1 MASNGSSSK
10 STRKHTTQACDECKR
25 RKSKCNGQQPCARCM
40 TSESDCQYSGVDG
53 RAQRRMLRRMLRQQR
68 ESQPNVHH
76 SATKQNNL
84 QSPLPDTS
92 GLPSSRPAP
101 LTITDDLE
109 LLSQPNVPAS
119 PSGSQQI
126 EQDLSLGS
134 TYVFLKRACTHLSVL
149 GKTHPREVTREQ
161 ENADIGP
168 ANSLL
173 IMPGRHQATQ
183 YIDCFFSH
191 MNATYRYLLR
201 DKINHLLELNYQDQM
216 AHISDDASLAL
227 FLSVLACGC
236 IWIASWKGHDLS
248 GCRARAS
255 SLLRG
260 AEEKLRK
267 ATTILPPSM
276 TSLQANFAYCQ
287 ALVACHR
294 YDSAWLALGQ
304 TIRLCQIIGM
314 GKRRAGLTPREEFE
328 WRGLFWSIFML
339 DRYLGLFLDRP
350 FGINARD
357 ISVALPRE
365 LPVGVDHQIGTE
377 ERDLVPGTVAHIK
390 ILQIA
395 GCAMASLNS
404 ANGIS
409 QADQEQLIPAF
420 EAKIADWERETPDF
434 FHSDQSKVQG
444 AFYSVP
450 WLFKRQQRTVRSA
463 YYLTQMLLYRG
474 SLLHDFT
481 KKTPNSLLS
490 ATPQLSAY
498 SRKCR
503 DAAMSMAE
511 LAAEFTR
518 DNTCNPSFWGTS
530 HSIFCAVAILVVSCL
545 LFDDRVRL
553 EPVIEGAMKAHLA
566 MTVSSSPGRQRLL
579 EVQNSSGAAY
589 ARFPAD
595 LAQDSHSMAQDILH
609 EATAPAGSERICD
622 GAIDIEII
630 APRPQNQ
637 QQLVPADMTS
647 QDAALLQSLQM
658 QAMFGNASMNDE
670 STEESQAQ
678 SQLHMDSFGEFQ
690 SELQKM
696 MDIGFDKAM
705 YNNDLNSFF

>member
-10 STRKHTTQACDECKR
+10 GTRKNITQACDECKR
-25 RKSKCNGQQPCARCM
+25 RKSKCNGQQPCTRCT

-53 RAQRRMLRRMLRQQR
+53 RAQRRILRRMLRQQR

-76 SATKQNNL
+76 SATKQNTL
-84 QSPLPDTS
+84 QAPLPDTS
-92 GLPSSRPAP
+92 ELPSARPTQ
-101 LTITDDLE
+101 LKITDDLE
-109 LLSQPNVPAS
+109 LLSQPNVPTS

-134 TYVFLKRACTHLSVL
+134 TYVFLKRVCTHLSVL
-149 GKTHPREVTREQ
+149 GRTHPREVTREQ
-161 ENADIGP
+161 ENADISP

-191 MNATYRYLLR
+191 MNATYRYLPR
-201 DKINHLLELNYQDQM
+201 DKMNHLLDLNYQDHT
-216 AHISDDASLAL
+216 AHMSDDASLAL

-236 IWIASWKGHDLS
+236 IWMASWKSHDLS

-267 ATTILPPSM
+267 TTTKLPPSM

-304 TIRLCQIIGM
+304 TIRLCQIIGL

-339 DRYLGLFLDRP
+339 DHYLGLFLDRP
-350 FGINARD
+350 FGINTRD
-357 ISVALPRE
+357 ISVTLPQE
-365 LPVGVDHQIGTE
+365 PPTGMDHQIGSE
-377 ERDLVPGTVAHIK
+377 ERDLVLGTVAHIK

-395 GCAMASLNS
+395 GRVMTSLNS
-404 ANGIS
+404 ADRIS

-450 WLFKRQQRTVRSA
+450 WLFKR
-463 YYLTQMLLYRG
+463 
-474 SLLHDFT
+474 
-481 KKTPNSLLS
+481 
-490 ATPQLSAY
+490 
-498 SRKCR
+498 RKCR

-545 LFDDRVRL
+545 LFDDRARL

-579 EVQNSSGAAY
+579 E
-589 ARFPAD
+589 
-595 LAQDSHSMAQDILH
+595 DSHSMAQNILH
-609 EATAPAGSERICD
+609 EATAPAGSDRICD
-622 GAIDIEII
+622 GAVGIESI
-630 APRPQNQ
+630 APHPQNQ

-670 STEESQAQ
+670 STERQAQ
-678 SQLHMDSFGEFQ
+678 SQLHVDSFGEFQ
-690 SELQKM
+690 SELQMM